1 MKLNDEFQSIA
12 SLLLH
17 QTQLYFRTDFLQD
30 ASDTMNSVSW
40 KKKDCL
46 IYGCLWYPY
55 G

>member
-30 ASDTMNSVSW
+30 ASDTMNSVS
-40 KKKDCL
+40 
-46 IYGCLWYPY
+46 
-55 G
+55 